1 MTQKH
6 LSAKRLFEALMF
18 MFVYVAL
25 TIAWFGF
32 AAPEML
38 SSSSAGAV
46 LTGFADLSCGSSAPS
61 ASSSTSSTNGTQPRP
76 RKSNHEAIRL
86 PHR

>member
-1 MTQKH
+1 MIQKH
-6 LSAKRLFEALMF
+6 LSAKRLFEVLMF

-38 SSSSAGAV
+38 SSSPTGAV
-46 LTGFADLSCGSSAPS
+46 LTGFAGSVLWLICTTCIVVHIINKWHSAK
-61 ASSSTSSTNGTQPRP
+61 TTEKQP
-76 RKSNHEAIRL
+76 
-86 PHR
+86 

>member
-1 MTQKH
+1 MPSKR
-6 LSAKRLFEALMF
+6 LSAMRLFEVLMF

-46 LTGFADLSCGSSAPS
+46 LTGFAGSVLWLICATCIVVHIINKWHSAKTTEKQS
-61 ASSSTSSTNGTQPRP
+61 
-76 RKSNHEAIRL
+76 
-86 PHR
+86 

>member
-1 MTQKH
+1 MIQKH
-6 LSAKRLFEALMF
+6 LSAKRLFEVLMF

-38 SSSSAGAV
+38 SSSSTGAV
-46 LTGFADLSCGSSAPS
+46 LTGFAGSVLWLICTTCIVVHIINKWHSAK
-61 ASSSTSSTNGTQPRP
+61 TTEKQP
-76 RKSNHEAIRL
+76 
-86 PHR
+86 